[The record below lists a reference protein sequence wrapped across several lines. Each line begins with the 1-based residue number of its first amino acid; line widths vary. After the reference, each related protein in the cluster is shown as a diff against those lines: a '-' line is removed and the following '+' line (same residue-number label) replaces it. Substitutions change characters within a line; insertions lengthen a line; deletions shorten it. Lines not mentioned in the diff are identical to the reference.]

1 MTVKRF
7 RTKIV
12 EIEAMQWR
20 YNQKVLKEMYE
31 FTEGNFRL
39 HGHLD
44 NGKPVGQ
51 WTADVFDK
59 LHNTWISVAD
69 GQWIVRGAKGEY
81 YPCDDETFH
90 WKYEEVIETHEPD
103 GTVAQFP
110 ARAEGLHPVSSERV
124 ERLSRRVQA
133 DPVWNDEEIP
143 PGPPAPPPPPPGRE
157 WG

>member
-20 YNQKVLKEMYE
+20 YNSTLFEKMRDW
-31 FTEGNFRL
+31 TEGNFRL
-39 HGHLD
+39 IDERKSEDEFIDHF
-44 NGKPVGQ
+44 
-51 WTADVFDK
+51 TAQVYDK
-59 LHNTWISVAD
+59 LHDTWISVAD
-69 GQWIVRGAKGEY
+69 GQWIVRGAKGEF

-110 ARAEGLHPVSSERV
+110 AKVEGIHPFVSPNEVRRRYGLEER
-124 ERLSRRVQA
+124 
-133 DPVWNDEEIP
+133 
-143 PGPPAPPPPPPGRE
+143 
-157 WG
+157 

>member
-1 MTVKRF
+1 MPVKRF
-7 RTKIV
+7 VTKRV
-12 EIEAMQWR
+12 EIDAIQFDGENFEELDFWTDGRFIEA
-20 YNQKVLKEMYE
+20 
-31 FTEGNFRL
+31 
-39 HGHLD
+39 
-44 NGKPVGQ
+44 P
-51 WTADVFDK
+51 TADGEFQAQVYDV
-59 LHNTWISVAD
+59 LHATWIAVKT
-69 GQWIVRGAKGEY
+69 GQWIVRGAKGEF

-143 PGPPAPPPPPPGRE
+143 PGPPVPPPPPPGME
-157 WG
+157 WA

>member
-90 WKYEEVIETHEPD
+90 WKYEEVKPITMKAGEHVLTLNE
-103 GTVAQFP
+103 V
-110 ARAEGLHPVSSERV
+110 RKMNGL
-124 ERLSRRVQA
+124 
-133 DPVWNDEEIP
+133 EELP